1 MIDAADILRE
11 FGIAPPPQG
20 KDDFYTTCPKCS
32 ADRKT
37 VAHQKAEVLHVTI
50 DAKGV
55 RFYCNHCQHSGG
67 KYFKLNGKDRT
78 QRAEIREFPYCD
90 EAGNTLFV
98 VHRVGNKDTKK
109 IRQKR
114 PDPNNPGK
122 WIWNL
127 KDVRIVPYKL
137 PQTLEAIAAGHPIF
151 VVEGEPKADLLWSW
165 NVAATCC
172 NGGAGKWKAEHS
184 AFLQG
189 ADVILIPDHD
199 NPGWDHVNKVGSSL
213 IAIASRV
220 RVLPLP
226 GLKEKEDIIDWAA
239 RGGSREQFDT
249 LVEQAQDW
257 KALSGNKEYEER
269 KARAKA
275 HEDEL
280 LEQLAKAERLDYAR
294 ARKEAAKE
302 LGVTPTDID
311 HEVQRRRED
320 MAAAPL
326 YGHWLTEPWPEVCDG
341 DSLIRDIINRIRRH
355 VVITDEA
362 ALASTLFLP
371 FAWVHNDIATHSPI
385 LNVSS
390 AEPESGKST
399 LIGLLSFLMPRCIV
413 SVEASEA
420 AIYRAIN
427 RWRPSFA
434 IDEFDTVLA
443 DDSKA
448 GLRSVINSGHTR
460 GQGVLRCVG
469 DDKIPELFDTFA
481 PKIVGMVGRK
491 LPAATLSRCIFIQLR
506 RRKKDE
512 GVEEFKHVDDPGLA
526 DLRRRLCRWAIDN
539 QEALRDAKPSMP
551 DELRNR
557 RHDNWK
563 LQLAIADLCSG
574 VDQWGAKARVAA
586 IKIESGTDNSTESV
600 AALAA
605 TKAAFDTIT
614 DDEIASEDLIDIMA
628 SDADSDWA
636 EYRDGKKITQAQLAR
651 LLKPYRIIPGKVRPA
666 VHGGKQKRGYRRE
679 WFLEAW
685 EVWL

>member
-11 FGIAPPPQG
+11 FGIDPPPQG

-78 QRAEIREFPYCD
+78 ERAEIREFPYCD

-172 NGGAGKWKAEHS
+172 NGGAGKWKPEHS

-213 IAIASRV
+213 VGIASRV

-226 GLKEKEDIIDWAA
+226 RLKEKEDIIDWAA

-294 ARKEAAKE
+294 
-302 LGVTPTDID
+302 VT
-311 HEVQRRRED
+311 QRRNSGSHPQTST
-320 MAAAPL
+320 MKCSAGA
-326 YGHWLTEPWPEVCDG
+326 
-341 DSLIRDIINRIRRH
+341 RI
-355 VVITDEA
+355 
-362 ALASTLFLP
+362 
-371 FAWVHNDIATHSPI
+371 
-385 LNVSS
+385 
-390 AEPESGKST
+390 
-399 LIGLLSFLMPRCIV
+399 
-413 SVEASEA
+413 
-420 AIYRAIN
+420 
-427 RWRPSFA
+427 WRPRRYMGIGSRN
-434 IDEFDTVLA
+434 L
-443 DDSKA
+443 
-448 GLRSVINSGHTR
+448 
-460 GQGVLRCVG
+460 
-469 DDKIPELFDTFA
+469 
-481 PKIVGMVGRK
+481 GRK
-491 LPAATLSRCIFIQLR
+491 YATSIL
-506 RRKKDE
+506 
-512 GVEEFKHVDDPGLA
+512 
-526 DLRRRLCRWAIDN
+526 
-539 QEALRDAKPSMP
+539 
-551 DELRNR
+551 
-557 RHDNWK
+557 
-563 LQLAIADLCSG
+563 
-574 VDQWGAKARVAA
+574 
-586 IKIESGTDNSTESV
+586 
-600 AALAA
+600 
-605 TKAAFDTIT
+605 
-614 DDEIASEDLIDIMA
+614 
-628 SDADSDWA
+628 
-636 EYRDGKKITQAQLAR
+636 
-651 LLKPYRIIPGKVRPA
+651 
-666 VHGGKQKRGYRRE
+666 
-679 WFLEAW
+679 
-685 EVWL
+685 